1 MSKFLLTFT
10 TSALALLVVF
20 ASFRYDKHQYDLVI
34 YGGGPQAV
42 STALAAKRTNKQMKI
57 LMVVPERALGSI
69 LTLGRQN
76 LFDVNY
82 YKPKSLPQGVKPS
95 YEGSQAGTF
104 YYFMQDVT
112 AVFPPE
118 LFESYLARKLSA
130 HKNVE
135 ISYETDI
142 TKVNL
147 KADSDGTNAKSKKA
161 VTALSSDMRPAPSAA
176 SAKPSATET
185 DEAETFEIESIV
197 TQSLVKNEKNYY
209 RFGGGAG
216 ERKVRAPLFVDASE
230 TGRLVGTSGAFVG
243 TVGREDQNPDGAQM
257 AATLMFKLKG
267 LDAAKAVIDPK
278 LQGKALTYKGS
289 FQLWAGHEMRSNPVI
304 AAYDAASPLFRIK
317 PYNAGEDGYSG
328 KGEAGSKDME
338 FWMNMLLIYNVDAR
352 KTIRDMEAGGV
363 VYPES
368 GGMAPEAAR
377 ELALQEISKPEF
389 IQMLRHLN
397 GLENAEL
404 VMKDGEPVVGET
416 LYIRESIH
424 TANVADPATRTYRFA
439 LDKDGVTGNDE
450 RYFDRRIGLGYYHF
464 DSNSYK
470 KGEQLSNPLGKE
482 PWYVPYD
489 VLRSPKLTNV
499 LIPGYAANMDSF
511 AWTAMRVYP
520 NLIML
525 GDAAGTAAAL
535 SLSRKF
541 SVDEPSEA
549 QIELL
554 QQSLRAQ
561 QVILD
566 K

>member
-1 MSKFLLTFT
+1 MSKSLYCITA
-10 TSALALLVVF
+10 SVLALLAVF
-20 ASFRYDKHQYDLVI
+20 ASFRDDEHDYDLVI

-42 STALAAKRTNKQMKI
+42 STALAAKRTNKPVKI

-69 LTLGRQN
+69 LTLGKQN

-82 YKPKSLPQGVKPS
+82 YKPKSLPRGVKPS

-112 AVFPPE
+112 AVFPPDR
-118 LFESYLARKLSA
+118 FETYLAEKLSA
-130 HKNVE
+130 HKNIEVA
-135 ISYETDI
+135 YETDI
-142 TKVNL
+142 TEVKIRPAA
-147 KADSDGTNAKSKKA
+147 ADAAKGKPKKA
-161 VTALSSDMRPAPSAA
+161 VTALSNEARPTAAGSAPVHAGGGGDDA
-176 SAKPSATET
+176 
-185 DEAETFEIESIV
+185 FEIESVV
-197 TQSLVKNEKNYY
+197 TRPLVKGEKGYY
-209 RFGGGAG
+209 RFSSTAK
-216 ERKVRAPLFVDASE
+216 EREVRAPLFVDASE
-230 TGRLVGTSGAFVG
+230 TGRLVRFTGEHVG

-267 LDAAKAVIDPK
+267 LDAKKAVIDPK

-304 AAYDAASPLFRIK
+304 LAYDAASPFFRIK

-328 KGEAGSKDME
+328 KGEAGSTEME
-338 FWMNMLLIYNVDAR
+338 FWMNMLLVYNVDAR
-352 KTIRDMEAGGV
+352 KTIRDADA
-363 VYPES
+363 S
-368 GGMAPEAAR
+368 GGSYPSGGGLDPEVAR
-377 ELALQEISKPEF
+377 EMALKELKKPAF
-389 IQMLRHLN
+389 IQMLRSMN

-404 VMKDGEPVVGET
+404 VMKDGEPVAGEM
-416 LYIRESIH
+416 LYIRESVH

-439 LDKDGVTGNDE
+439 LDKNGVTGNDE
-450 RYFDRRIGLGYYHF
+450 PYYESRIGLGYYHF

-535 SLSRKF
+535 SLERKF
-541 SVDEPSEA
+541 SVDKPTPA
-549 QIELL
+549 QMKLL
-554 QQSLRAQ
+554 QQQLKVQ